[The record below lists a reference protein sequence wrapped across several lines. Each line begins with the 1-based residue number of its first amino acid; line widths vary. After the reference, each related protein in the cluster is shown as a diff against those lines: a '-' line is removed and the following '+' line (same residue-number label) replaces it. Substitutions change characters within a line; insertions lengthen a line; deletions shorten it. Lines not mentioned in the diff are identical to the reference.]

1 MDERTEREREKSLV
15 VLVLNMADGT
25 GLAKVV
31 TEKMQTP
38 TINLTNKG
46 NPETII

>member
-1 MDERTEREREKSLV
+1 MNERTEREREKEFGSISIKLWRI
-15 VLVLNMADGT
+15 GT

-38 TINLTNKG
+38 TTKLD
-46 NPETII
+46 